1 MARGSQWGN
10 GSAGVDWRRPPP
22 YDLEED
28 DAVLARVVEPNVPTE
43 DRSGRRRPAEGPG
56 DDLGGGS
63 EAAGLGQAGQGDT
76 EVAPPSWVSGEERAS
91 EGVTVLASSSGAAVA
106 GRPAGVGQP
115 GVGQPGEAPRPSEGT
130 EPRTQAYRLAPT
142 RPTGPASPDP
152 AGAWSPEAGEVELP
166 AFSVVRRGFD
176 PDEVQAY
183 VEDRER
189 QLAFL
194 QGQADAAERQ
204 LRNALEQLAAERR
217 RVEELEAR
225 LQASEAERLRDPAP
239 PPSIAALGERVSR
252 ILEEAWEAAE
262 ALRREAEGA
271 AERAREEARQILE
284 QAEVEARR
292 RADKVAAETE
302 QHRRRVLEELEAA
315 RAEQQAALAA
325 LQERREA
332 AMAELGRIHRFLQD
346 ALGGIAGR
354 AGPGTGESG
363 AAEPGGSGAPEAQE
377 GRGEDA

>member
-1 MARGSQWGN
+1 MGRGSQWGN

-43 DRSGRRRPAEGPG
+43 DRSGRRRPAEEPG
-56 DDLGGGS
+56 GDLAGS
-63 EAAGLGQAGQGDT
+63 TEAAGPSQAAQGDR
-76 EVAPPSWVSGEERAS
+76 EVAPPSWVSGEGSAS
-91 EGVTVLASSSGAAVA
+91 EGVTVLANSSGTPVA
-106 GRPAGVGQP
+106 GRQAGAGQA
-115 GVGQPGEAPRPSEGT
+115 GEALRLSEGT
-130 EPRTQAYRLAPT
+130 EPQTQAYRLAPT
-142 RPTGPASPDP
+142 RPAGPVSPDP
-152 AGAWSPEAGEVELP
+152 AGAWEPAAPEVELP

-183 VEDRER
+183 VEDQER

-194 QGQADAAERQ
+194 QSQADAAERQ
-204 LRNALEQLAAERR
+204 LRNALEQLGAERR

-262 ALRREAEGA
+262 ALRRDAEGA

-284 QAEVEARR
+284 QAEIEARR

-302 QHRRRVLEELEAA
+302 QHRRRVLEELDAA
-315 RAEQQAALAA
+315 RAEQQAALAS

-354 AGPGTGESG
+354 TGSGTGESG
-363 AAEPGGSGAPEAQE
+363 LVNPAGSGVPGEQE